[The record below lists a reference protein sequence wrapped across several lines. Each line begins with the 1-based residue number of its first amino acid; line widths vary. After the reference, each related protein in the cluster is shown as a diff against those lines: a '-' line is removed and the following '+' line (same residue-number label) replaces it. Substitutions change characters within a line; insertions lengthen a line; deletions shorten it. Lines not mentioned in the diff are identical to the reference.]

1 MTEAVNSTLADKINA
16 PAETI
21 AVVVP
26 LFPFSPAL
34 RQSVASLLTQTRPPD
49 LVVLLDDGKSPDID
63 DITAALEGL
72 NVQIFETQPGPLGAA
87 LNSAVEYLSNY
98 NYVSFLLAGDSYHP
112 QRLEMCLSA
121 LRDSDWRRPPVL
133 AVTHLA
139 MVDARGQML
148 PPEDPR
154 AAYFQRL
161 WAPGNQGITSA
172 EWLGTGNFVATLSN
186 VFARRAFLA
195 DLPASDDASLL
206 AYHLAV
212 LAGVQGLMAVLHDTL
227 LTHHVMVVERE
238 PSARVSSALLQLQLR
253 VLQALR
259 DRLPFSHETRR
270 NLASFH
276 RVAWNN
282 LSGLREDLFQQM
294 ILLLAS
300 LASPEDA
307 GRAMEETFRSFE
319 AQSTPP
325 HWRALHKGADP
336 LDLAAY
342 ASALKKTQE
351 QLTEA
356 ETQRDRLTGIA
367 LAARESGWVRFGAW
381 IGERSSRKIFDMDQD
396 RLTAPQ
402 PNAEVQSGG
411 EAHPEQVG
419 NEQPAGESI
428 DAKESAPGQG
438 DGQPEQQDLDKSS
451 AGPTPTEE
459 DRRP

>member
-1 MTEAVNSTLADKINA
+1 MTEAVNSTLAEENPA

-49 LVVLLDDGKSPDID
+49 LVVLLDDGTSPDID
-63 DITAALEGL
+63 DITAALDGL
-72 NVQIFETQPGPLGAA
+72 HVQIFETQPGPMGAV
-87 LNSAVEYLSNY
+87 LNSAVEYLANY
-98 NYVSFLLAGDSYHP
+98 DYVAFLLAGDSYHP

-121 LRDSDWRRPPVL
+121 LRDTDWKRPPVL
-133 AVTHLA
+133 AVTHFE

-154 AAYFQRL
+154 AAYYQRL
-161 WAPGNQGITSA
+161 WAPGHQGITSA
-172 EWLGTGNFVATLSN
+172 EWLGAGNFVATLSN
-186 VFARRAFLA
+186 VFARRTFLA
-195 DLPASDDASLL
+195 DFPAPDDASLL

-212 LAGVQGLMAVLHDTL
+212 LAGVQGLIAVLHDTL

-238 PSARVSSALLQLQLR
+238 PSARVSNALLQLQLR

-276 RVAWNN
+276 RAAWNN
-282 LSGLREDLFQQM
+282 LSGLREDLFQQL
-294 ILLLAS
+294 ILRLAS

-307 GRAMEETFRSFE
+307 ERAMEETFRSLE

-325 HWRALHKGADP
+325 HWLALHKGADP

-342 ASALKKTQE
+342 AAALKKTQE
-351 QLTEA
+351 QLAEA

-367 LAARESGWVRFGAW
+367 LAAQESGWVRFGAW
-381 IGERSSRKIFDMDQD
+381 IGERSSRQILEMDKA
-396 RLTAPQ
+396 RSTVPQ
-402 PNAEVQSGG
+402 PDAQVQGG
-411 EAHPEQVG
+411 GKADPEQVG
-419 NEQPAGESI
+419 NEQPAGETI
-428 DAKESAPGQG
+428 DAKESAPSHG
-438 DGQPEQQDLDKSS
+438 DSQSEQHDLDESS
-451 AGPTPTEE
+451 AVTAQTEE